1 MEKRPRGL
9 LEHSEHCDV
18 FIIDYAE
25 IESFRG
31 PWADYKGTGF
41 PWPNG
46 KVSASPWYN
55 VIVYQVLEVMV
66 AKFLELMK

>member
-18 FIIDYAE
+18 LIIAYAE

-31 PWADYKGTGF
+31 PWADYKVLDSLGQMGKSLHLLGTMLL
-41 PWPNG
+41 
-46 KVSASPWYN
+46 ST
-55 VIVYQVLEVMV
+55 
-66 AKFLELMK
+66 KFWRSWWQSS